1 MPSDLR
7 FPGIRGPEHEYDP
20 AFDRADRW
28 TGRVARGMAVGIP
41 VWLVLLLVFPLAFDT
56 GPMLSLALA
65 TVLAVIVT
73 EIVERAVLR
82 PLLARR
88 RGQVGDGGVARAGRA
103 LVIGLIAWGTL
114 IVVFADPHLGD
125 VDNPWV
131 ATLVPLALAIA
142 RVEAVERLVV
152 RPWRRRRAARG

>member
-7 FPGIRGPEHEYDP
+7 FPGIRGPEHEYDA

-41 VWLVLLLVFPLAFDT
+41 VWLVLLLAIPLIFDLA
-56 GPMLSLALA
+56 PIPSLILA

-73 EIVERAVLR
+73 ETVERAVLR

-88 RGQVGDGGVARAGRA
+88 RGGPGDGGIARAGRA
-103 LVIGLIAWGTL
+103 LAIGLIAWGTL

-131 ATLVPLALAIA
+131 ATLVPLALAVA
-142 RVEAVERLVV
+142 LVEVVERAVV
-152 RPWRRRRAARG
+152 RPWQRRRARRG

>member
-41 VWLVLLLVFPLAFDT
+41 VWLVLLLVFPLALDV
-56 GPMLSLALA
+56 GPMPSLLLS
-65 TVLAVIVT
+65 TILAVVIT
-73 EIVERAVLR
+73 EVVERALLR

-88 RGQVGDGGVARAGRA
+88 RGETSDGGIARSGRA
-103 LVIGLIAWGTL
+103 LVIGLIAWGVL

-125 VDNPWV
+125 VDNVWV
-131 ATLVPLALAIA
+131 ATLVPLGLAIA
-142 RVEAVERLVV
+142 LVEVVERGIV
-152 RPWRRRRAARG
+152 RPWQRRRASRG